1 MIDYKN
7 SSVKDPMLAS
17 DLISGLCFGLVFY
30 GFIFLILAI

>member
-7 SSVKDPMLAS
+7 SKVAQPLMAG
-17 DLISGLCFGLVFY
+17 DLMAGLCFGLVFY